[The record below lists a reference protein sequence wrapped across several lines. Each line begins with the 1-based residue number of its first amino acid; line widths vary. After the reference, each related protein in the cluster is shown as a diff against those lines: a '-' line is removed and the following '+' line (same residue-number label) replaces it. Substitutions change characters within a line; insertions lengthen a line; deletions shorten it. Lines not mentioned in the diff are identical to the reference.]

1 MVWFRVWYQVQQS
14 SYPSYRHWN
23 WRSIQQNYLR
33 GKYMSD
39 SEKEIPKT
47 REEILRINLDARVQE
62 VMHYQINIDNYT
74 LALENIASMNAD
86 ERAELSGFAD
96 QLRGLLASE
105 KLEQKK
111 AKVMLAV
118 LQQQLED

>member
-1 MVWFRVWYQVQQS
+1 
-14 SYPSYRHWN
+14 
-23 WRSIQQNYLR
+23 
-33 GKYMSD
+33 MSNTT
-39 SEKEIPKT
+39 KETPKT

-118 LQQQLED
+118 LQQQLEG

>member
-1 MVWFRVWYQVQQS
+1 
-14 SYPSYRHWN
+14 
-23 WRSIQQNYLR
+23 
-33 GKYMSD
+33 MSD
-39 SEKEIPKT
+39 SEKEIPKS
-47 REEILRINLDARVQE
+47 REEILRINLVARVQE

>member
-1 MVWFRVWYQVQQS
+1 
-14 SYPSYRHWN
+14 
-23 WRSIQQNYLR
+23 
-33 GKYMSD
+33 MSD
-39 SEKEIPKT
+39 FEKEIPKT

-118 LQQQLED
+118 LQQQLEG

>member
-1 MVWFRVWYQVQQS
+1 
-14 SYPSYRHWN
+14 
-23 WRSIQQNYLR
+23 
-33 GKYMSD
+33 MSD

>member
-1 MVWFRVWYQVQQS
+1 
-14 SYPSYRHWN
+14 
-23 WRSIQQNYLR
+23 
-33 GKYMSD
+33 MSD

-86 ERAELSGFAD
+86 EGAELSGFAD